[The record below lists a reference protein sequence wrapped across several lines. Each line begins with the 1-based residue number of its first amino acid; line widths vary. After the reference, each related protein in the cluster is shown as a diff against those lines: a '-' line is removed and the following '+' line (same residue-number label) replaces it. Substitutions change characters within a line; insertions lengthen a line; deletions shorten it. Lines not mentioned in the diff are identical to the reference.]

1 MREWQRLGVWLR
13 RAKPPRGD
21 FARAIGTGVVANLAG
36 VTLLAGAV
44 GLLVTSS
51 HQPGLRAVAGILIVI
66 ELVAFL
72 RSPVRFA
79 ERMASHQ
86 LGFDAVRGWRRW
98 LTLTVGSWPF
108 QRWSSYASGDLL
120 DRALRDT
127 DELQDLWLRGVIPVT
142 SGLIGVLLSFLA
154 ILLFPGR
161 GGWWPV
167 ALALGATVALAAG
180 LLLSQLA
187 PLVNIERTLRRA
199 QSERIALR
207 VSFVSSVPEIA
218 LLGRKSFLEGSLES
232 SARQVARAE
241 QRLERRRTIVEII
254 PWAATALMVT
264 LVSALRPT
272 SALVWLL
279 VVVMVG
285 LGAGEI
291 LQVLRQALDTAVR
304 VNAASERLDGLS
316 YLPPFEHGSWPES
329 SSLHVENL
337 SWSSGNAAVLLGV
350 SLDVVPRT
358 RIAITGASGVGKST
372 LLRLLARLEE
382 TPRGSVKVG
391 DIDLDQ
397 IDEVALRQH
406 LAHVGPDCELFQGVV
421 SDVMLQG
428 RSTSHDVTADL
439 AHVGLQA
446 DLKDS
451 WTQLSRG
458 EQQRASVV
466 RALLSDPEIVLL
478 DEPTSG
484 LGERETAM
492 VLSFLKASKATIL
505 VATHDALVMDWCDQV
520 YQLEGGTLARV
531 TR

>member
-1 MREWQRLGVWLR
+1 MREWRRLGVWLR

-21 FARAIGTGVVANLAG
+21 LVRAIGTGVAANLAG

-108 QRWSSYASGDLL
+108 RRWSSYASGDLL

-127 DELQDLWLRGVIPVT
+127 DELQDLWLRGIIPVT
-142 SGLIGVLLSFLA
+142 SGMIGVSISFFV
-154 ILLFPGR
+154 ILFFPGH
-161 GGWWPV
+161 GGWWSV
-167 ALALGATVALAAG
+167 TLAMGAIVALAAG
-180 LLLSQLA
+180 LLFSQLT
-187 PLVNIERTLRRA
+187 PLVSIERTLRHE
-199 QSERIALR
+199 QSERTALR
-207 VSFVSSVPEIA
+207 VSFVSSAPEIA
-218 LLGRKSFLEGSLES
+218 LLGRSSFLEASLES
-232 SARQVARAE
+232 SARRVARAE
-241 QRLERRRTIVEII
+241 QRLVRRRTIVGSI
-254 PWAATALMVT
+254 PWVATALLVT

-279 VVVMVG
+279 VVVMIG
-285 LGAGEI
+285 LGAGEA
-291 LQVLRQALDTAVR
+291 LQVLCQALDTAVR
-304 VNAASERLDGLS
+304 VNAASERLDELS
-316 YLPPFEHGSWPES
+316 YQSPFEHDSWPES

-337 SWSSGNAAVLLGV
+337 SWTSGDTALLEDI
-350 SLDVVPRT
+350 SLDAHPRV
-358 RIAITGASGVGKST
+358 RIAITGASGAGKST

-382 TPRGSVKVG
+382 TPRGKVKLG
-391 DIDLDQ
+391 DVNLDQ
-397 IDEVALRQH
+397 IDEAALRQH
-406 LAHVGPDCELFQGVV
+406 LAHIGPDCVLFQGVV

-428 RSTSHDVTADL
+428 RTTTHDVEADL
-439 AHVGLQA
+439 ANVGLLTG
-446 DLKDS
+446 LKDS

-466 RALLSDPEIVLL
+466 RALLSDPQIVLL

-484 LGERETAM
+484 LGNHETAM
-492 VLSFLKASKATIL
+492 VLSLLKASEATIV
-505 VATHDALVMDWCDQV
+505 VATHDTLVMDWCDEV
-520 YQLEGGTLARV
+520 YQLEGGKL
-531 TR
+531 TRITR